1 MEGETTADPGERIYN
16 RDFWLAYVSNLL
28 LVTANA
34 INFRFAEFVTSLG
47 GTERDVGLIAGA
59 ALYGSLLVRFWQA
72 RSLDRIGV
80 AKAWRFNAAV
90 FFLISLSVLGVH
102 RLGPAIYAVRILI
115 SISVAGIFACSL
127 SHIQTLAPPSR
138 RIEMIATLG
147 SSGFLGMILGTQAV
161 DLIFLLLQGRGALF
175 PVMFGVVAVL
185 GLGHLLLVARLTD
198 GHVHITPEHTP
209 PAWVLL
215 RLHWPGLVI
224 AAAVVMGASFSV
236 MHVFLTRFASE
247 RHLGGIRVFFTVYAS
262 TAFVM
267 RLASRNWH
275 RVTGPHWMVVFGLL
289 GHALCQFLLVSVERE
304 WQFVL
309 PAICGGFGH
318 ALLYPCIVSLS
329 SGVFPPQYRGTGV
342 TMTLMFVDLGT
353 AVSSPAFGIIIERF
367 GFTTMFK
374 TAAAVT
380 AGTALVYAVATRGCS
395 VSPTPDDD

>member
-1 MEGETTADPGERIYN
+1 VEAETTADPQTRIYN
-16 RDFWLAYVSNLL
+16 RDFWMAYASNLL

-47 GTERDVGLIAGA
+47 GTEGDVGLIAGA

-72 RSLDRIGV
+72 RALDRIGV
-80 AKAWRFNAAV
+80 ARTWRLNAVV

-102 RLGPAIYAVRILI
+102 HLGPAIYAVRILV

-161 DLIFLLLQGRGALF
+161 DLIFLLLRGSPALF
-175 PVMFGVVAVL
+175 PTMFGVVAFL
-185 GLGHLLLVARLTD
+185 GLVHLVLVARLTD
-198 GHVHITPEHTP
+198 GHVHIIPDHTP

-224 AAAVVMGASFSV
+224 AAAFVMGASFSV

-247 RHLGGIRVFFTVYAS
+247 RQLGGIRVFFTVYAA

-275 RVTGPHWMVVFGLL
+275 RVTGPHWMVVFGLS
-289 GHALCQFLLVSVERE
+289 GHALCQLLLVNVERE

-309 PAICGGFGH
+309 PAVCGGFGH

-353 AVSSPAFGIIIERF
+353 AVLSPVFGVIIDRY
-367 GFTTMFK
+367 GFATMFR

-380 AGTALVYAVATRGCS
+380 ALTAISYALATRGS
-395 VSPTPDDD
+395 HSPEIAEDD

>member
-1 MEGETTADPGERIYN
+1 
-16 RDFWLAYVSNLL
+16 V
-28 LVTANA
+28 
-34 INFRFAEFVTSLG
+34 
-47 GTERDVGLIAGA
+47 
-59 ALYGSLLVRFWQA
+59 
-72 RSLDRIGV
+72 LDRIGV

-90 FFLISLSVLGVH
+90 FFLISLCVLGVH

-161 DLIFLLLQGRGALF
+161 DLIFQLLKGREALF
-175 PVMFGVVAVL
+175 PVMFGVVAIL
-185 GLGHLLLVARLTD
+185 GLIHLVLVARLTD

-224 AAAVVMGASFSV
+224 AAALVMGASFSV

-289 GHALCQFLLVSVERE
+289 GHAVCQILLVSVQRE

-309 PAICGGFGH
+309 PAVCGGFGH

-353 AVSSPAFGIIIERF
+353 ALSSPAFGIIIDRF
-367 GFTTMFK
+367 GFTAMLR
-374 TAAAVT
+374 TAAAIT
-380 AGTALVYAVATRGCS
+380 ATTAIVYAAVTRGRREPAETDIAS
-395 VSPTPDDD
+395 SGQ